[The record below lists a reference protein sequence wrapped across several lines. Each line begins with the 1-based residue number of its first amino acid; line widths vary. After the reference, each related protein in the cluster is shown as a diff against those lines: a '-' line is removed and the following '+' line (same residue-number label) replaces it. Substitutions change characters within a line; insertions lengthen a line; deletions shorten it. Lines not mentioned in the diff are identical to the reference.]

1 MSASQGPPPTPRRKP
16 LLLVLIVGLA
26 SLAIAVA
33 AWKMFSAFPPPQK
46 PPLATPPA
54 PAAAPPVGRPAPDFT
69 LPLLS
74 GGTLS
79 LHNLKG
85 KPVVLNFWA
94 SWCIPCREET
104 PLLVRLNKTYGPRG
118 VVFVGVNVEDEEGAA
133 RQFLRQYRVDYP
145 AVRSV
150 DDRMIDAYAV
160 PGLPTT
166 VFIGADGIVI
176 DKFTGGFVGPA
187 GEKALVMRLDRL
199 LGTPQ
204 P

>member
-1 MSASQGPPPTPRRKP
+1 MSASQEPPPPRRQP
-16 LLLVLIVGLA
+16 LLFVLIVGLA

-46 PPLATPPA
+46 TSLATPPA
-54 PAAAPPVGRPAPDFT
+54 PSAAPPVGRPAPDFT
-69 LPLLS
+69 LPLFS

-79 LHNLKG
+79 LHSLKG

-104 PLLVRLNKTYGPRG
+104 PLLVRMRKTYGPLG

-166 VFIGADGIVI
+166 VFIGADGIVM
-176 DKFTGGFVGPA
+176 DKFTGGFVGSA